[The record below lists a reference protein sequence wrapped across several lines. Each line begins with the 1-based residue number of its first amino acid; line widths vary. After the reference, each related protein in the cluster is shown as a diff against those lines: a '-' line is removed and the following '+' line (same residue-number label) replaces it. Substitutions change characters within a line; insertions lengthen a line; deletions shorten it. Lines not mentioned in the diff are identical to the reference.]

1 VTDGLSLLHFGLSW
15 YLLVALVLFCIGLYG
30 LLQRR
35 SLIAMLIA
43 LELMLAAISLNVVA
57 LTSLRGD
64 STADTPASSVGQV
77 VALILIGVAAAEGAI
92 ALSLF
97 VAIQREV
104 RSINV
109 EDLSELKG

>member
-1 VTDGLSLLHFGLSW
+1 MTWLHG
-15 YLLVALVLFCIGLYG
+15 YLLVALLLFCIGLYG
-30 LLQRR
+30 LVQRR
-35 SLIAMLIA
+35 SLIGMLIA
-43 LELMLAAISLNVVA
+43 LELMLAAVSLNVVA
-57 LTSLRGD
+57 ITSLSG
-64 STADTPASSVGQV
+64 SSSSVGQV

-104 RSINV
+104 QSINV

>member
-1 VTDGLSLLHFGLSW
+1 MTLHA
-15 YLLVALVLFCIGLYG
+15 YLLVALLLFCIGLYG
-30 LLQRR
+30 LVQRR

-43 LELMLAAISLNVVA
+43 LELMLASISLNVVA
-57 LTSLRGD
+57 ITSLRG
-64 STADTPASSVGQV
+64 SNLADPPVSSVGQV

-104 RSINV
+104 QSINV

>member
-1 VTDGLSLLHFGLSW
+1 MMPLAA
-15 YLLVALVLFCIGLYG
+15 YLTISVALFCIGLYG
-30 LLQRR
+30 LMHRR

-43 LELMLAAISLNVVA
+43 LELMLAAASLNVVA
-57 LTSLRGD
+57 LTRLASGAPEVPFTQPIGVGNR
-64 STADTPASSVGQV
+64 SSVGQV

-97 VAIQREV
+97 VAIQRYA
-104 RSINV
+104 STINV

>member
-1 VTDGLSLLHFGLSW
+1 MTWLHW
-15 YLLVALVLFCIGLYG
+15 YLLVALLLFCIGLYG

-43 LELMLAAISLNVVA
+43 LELMLAAVSLNVVA
-57 LTSLRGD
+57 ITTLSGG
-64 STADTPASSVGQV
+64 SSSVGQV

-104 RSINV
+104 QSINV
-109 EDLSELKG
+109 EHLSELKG

>member
-1 VTDGLSLLHFGLSW
+1 MTWLHW
-15 YLLVALVLFCIGLYG
+15 YLLVALLLFCVGLYG
-30 LLQRR
+30 LVQRR

-43 LELMLAAISLNVVA
+43 LELMLAAVSLNIVA
-57 LTSLRGD
+57 ITSLSG
-64 STADTPASSVGQV
+64 SSSSVGQV

-104 RSINV
+104 QSINV
-109 EDLSELKG
+109 ENLSELKG

>member
-1 VTDGLSLLHFGLSW
+1 MTWLHG
-15 YLLVALVLFCIGLYG
+15 YLLVALLLFCIGLYG
-30 LLQRR
+30 LVQRR
-35 SLIAMLIA
+35 SLIGMLIA
-43 LELMLAAISLNVVA
+43 LELMLAAVSLNVVA
-57 LTSLRGD
+57 ITSLSG
-64 STADTPASSVGQV
+64 SSSSVGQV

-104 RSINV
+104 QSIDV

>member
-1 VTDGLSLLHFGLSW
+1 MTWLHW
-15 YLLVALVLFCIGLYG
+15 YLLVALLLFCIGLYG
-30 LLQRR
+30 LVQRR
-35 SLIAMLIA
+35 SLIGMLIA
-43 LELMLAAISLNVVA
+43 LELMLAAVSLNVVA
-57 LTSLRGD
+57 ITSLSG
-64 STADTPASSVGQV
+64 SSSSVGQV

-104 RSINV
+104 QSIDV

>member
-1 VTDGLSLLHFGLSW
+1 MSQLHW
-15 YLLVALVLFCIGLYG
+15 YLLVAVLLFCIGLYG
-30 LLQRR
+30 LVQRR

-57 LTSLRGD
+57 ITSLAGGNAE
-64 STADTPASSVGQV
+64 SVTGNVSSAGQV
-77 VALILIGVAAAEGAI
+77 VAVILIGVAAAEGAI

-104 RSINV
+104 QSINV

>member
-1 VTDGLSLLHFGLSW
+1 MSWLHW
-15 YLLVALVLFCIGLYG
+15 YLLVALLLFCIGLYG
-30 LLQRR
+30 LVQRR
-35 SLIAMLIA
+35 SLIGMLIA
-43 LELMLAAISLNVVA
+43 LELMLAAVSLNVVA
-57 LTSLRGD
+57 ITTLTGGALRVG
-64 STADTPASSVGQV
+64 TGHVSSVGQV

-104 RSINV
+104 QSINV

>member
-1 VTDGLSLLHFGLSW
+1 MTLHA
-15 YLLVALVLFCIGLYG
+15 YLLVALALFCIGLYG

-43 LELMLAAISLNVVA
+43 LELMLAAVSLNVVA
-57 LTSLRGD
+57 ITSLRG
-64 STADTPASSVGQV
+64 AGSSVGQV

-109 EDLSELKG
+109 EDLSGLKG

>member
-1 VTDGLSLLHFGLSW
+1 MTWLHW
-15 YLLVALVLFCIGLYG
+15 YLLVALLLFCIGLYG
-30 LLQRR
+30 LVQRR
-35 SLIAMLIA
+35 SLIGMLIA
-43 LELMLAAISLNVVA
+43 LELMLAAVSLNVVA
-57 LTSLRGD
+57 VTSLSG
-64 STADTPASSVGQV
+64 SSSSVGQV

-104 RSINV
+104 QSIDV

>member
-1 VTDGLSLLHFGLSW
+1 MTWLHW
-15 YLLVALVLFCIGLYG
+15 YLLVALLLFCIGLYG
-30 LLQRR
+30 LVQRR
-35 SLIAMLIA
+35 SLIGMLIA
-43 LELMLAAISLNVVA
+43 LELMLAAVSLNIVA
-57 LTSLRGD
+57 ITSLSG
-64 STADTPASSVGQV
+64 SSSSVGQV

-104 RSINV
+104 QSINV